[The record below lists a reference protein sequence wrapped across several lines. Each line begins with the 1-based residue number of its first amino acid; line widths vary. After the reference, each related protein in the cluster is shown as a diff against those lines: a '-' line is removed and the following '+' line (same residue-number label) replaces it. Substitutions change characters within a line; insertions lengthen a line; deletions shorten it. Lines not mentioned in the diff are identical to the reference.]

1 MKKGLVL
8 LICVSL
14 LGGLCGRVCAQ
25 QQGVRHFEDGDYV
38 TVSFLENN
46 NGTLY
51 RYYMSASDNGL
62 GISDVATDDCLWE
75 IRVPDQSDTADIMLR
90 DVSTGYYLQVDL
102 EDDNNPWGKVY
113 TVLTN
118 NKNVATRFR
127 FYEQEETE
135 YGKSWEEGKYCYGRL
150 YCKQTWQ
157 YGVVNMYIGNTWDGG
172 RSFGANTWVE
182 TSIYLEKW
190 EKKGDPVGYFAPSK
204 IEFTYDKEHDA
215 LGNYV
220 GAEQDVTFGLSE
232 EVNSFWECVNRP
244 DELKLKRELAS
255 LDLGNVTPMFYWA
268 SSKNA
273 VSRLNPEDFVE
284 NPAARDVMQ
293 IVSGQNGAFT
303 IQTVGGMVENLQ
315 FDGYGGLKQWI
326 DYADNVVAEYVIGG
340 KTYTTS
346 MRVVRKSYHKEQL
359 PTLTFSINPVTYT
372 FGLQAETKAFAI
384 NVSHQHGEVI
394 YNMDHQAIKT
404 NYTEG
409 PEKINLNDGNWQL
422 TWGGGCDWLTI
433 GSPTENNVAFSVAA
447 NSDKV
452 RRSCVLTGTFSRKGG
467 DAAHQHSG
475 TFEIPLYQRGIE
487 GGIKFKTQAG
497 KGASAEDLNAFKETG
512 RQNVHTAERTIYY
525 ESGQEIEL
533 RLPESGFSGYMRW
546 YDYETNGDP
555 YYNGAH
561 GEASTSWVLSP
572 RAANGSPFSA
582 INTPQNAST
591 VAQEGYSYGL
601 YAVNKADKGVL
612 NEDNLSNP
620 APILKGWTDGAE
632 HTMACD
638 VSAYTDYTIWY
649 NSSNTTRVDSIQEP
663 TLSYRQLFHLKPAS
677 EIANQFANL
686 GDGKYLEEYKYMAP
700 AGKQVL
706 LATEFRYKKYRSH
719 ESEMCYFYRD
729 QSGNLRRITASTPV
743 VWKEDGREISSPSYT
758 AEMDYLI
765 VRSNT
770 PTTPNKKVYTLT
782 LPAGAAGNATE
793 LRIAKFEVEYVSV
806 NAYGPTTTT
815 LISQQRIQSS
825 YKSLATVSFDSQS
838 NHLPWGESSYGYVY
852 SAGDLATKYKRGA
865 SQGLF
870 PFYGEYTVTDR
881 VDKDWARQSAHSGKA
896 LYVDGTMEPGLVASI
911 YTDAV
916 ICSGQTLTCSAWFC
930 NPTPAGWNSE
940 GNPIFRCNV
949 QGRDNDNAPWEDV
962 GVYFVGELLKASGW
976 QQVVF
981 PIQSDKSYAQTRVSI
996 YNFATTNLGNDFMVD
1011 DICLFVSPLPLA
1023 AYQGEM
1029 ACRSTSDGGGAE
1041 TTQAA
1046 AVLRLDYSNMDAN
1059 ASPYVYYQIYNKEA
1073 YAAVDLGDGGY
1084 YHDAHLGDS
1093 HGDDMLYGSVAI
1105 PTATYVPS
1113 AGKGDLIYQSVSK
1126 MLDDMSVESVKSRKA
1141 YIKVVNDGVEKWLL
1155 YVAHMLENTTN
1166 QSERL
1171 VKLYYQ
1177 DDYEMRMAF
1186 AADELSVA
1194 ECNMQTP
1201 LHATK
1206 ETVFTLRNANGVIA
1220 DNIHTANDV
1229 ACCPNMQYMLDAKI
1243 KNNFALGI
1251 GQLPN
1256 TYEAKVYADWLVGS
1270 EFDDPYTKGRPTDAE
1285 IAAADAAFK
1294 AKYGY
1299 TRGQVATAIMYDMRR
1314 VPTPDSPNDNYT
1326 AKSFKELNINHF
1338 LSRQNYTII
1347 QHLHE
1352 KGLLEL
1358 YKTTASFYLSNE
1370 DTIRYWA
1377 YPIAETAKTTI
1388 TINGKDSTVILQD
1401 CVEAKW
1407 VKAVSKNLDGYFLNI
1422 APIRR
1427 ANMTDEQKAMLPT
1440 YKVLKKN
1447 IGNAITLP
1455 VTEVGKPITVGTQT
1469 ISEEGDVISITLPE
1483 TAGGSTSVEIV
1494 DLATGNKIGRTSL
1507 VAGKEYHVNVSF
1519 TDGSGGNFGDCGGG
1533 TVTFILAVVPDVLV
1547 WTPAATSY
1555 NGWGKDENWRGWVD
1569 SDKDGVIDSGELVNG
1584 YVPMTGA
1591 DVIIPTMSNAVRY
1604 PHIIE
1609 EHSHYPMA
1617 INYEAHHCRNIYFGP
1632 GAHFQNQHLLQYSK
1646 AYVDMVV
1653 PATKWN
1659 LMSTPLKEMYTGDFF
1674 VPHSGT
1680 YDNGGKS
1687 MEISDYFDVSV
1698 FQGTRAWNAAY
1709 AFWLSFYNQDV
1720 NVQNQS
1726 GSFVQNATTAE
1737 FVPSNSLVQKVAVGG
1752 GVSVLGYGPGDKE
1765 EDLVVRLPKK
1775 DTKYYYYN
1783 EAGDATKSVSVPSRG
1798 NAHKLAYEPSND
1810 VMSITLTNKVASNK
1824 FVFGNPTMSNI
1835 DMTLFLK
1842 DNASKGLTGTYYTL
1856 ESDSWQSTTEING
1869 GRFLAPMR
1877 AVLLEVATPAKALTV
1892 QLKPSHTTL
1901 DNQVNRNMAPARISG
1916 RQEVGTADDWV
1927 DGVAK
1932 AEVMTIMGLVDD
1944 VCARVS
1950 IAVDPNADNAYYK
1963 GEDALFISSGVEA
1976 GVGIYQATSPVNMYT
1991 VAKSVPMMTDV
2002 RPEISKVPL
2011 SVLVDKDYRSET
2023 MMLAFKLSSNWQK
2036 VCHFCDAK
2044 TGQKIR
2050 IYDEMIIQVEMPEN
2064 HEERYYVE
2072 GPDPYNEGGDI
2083 TTSTTHPAEAEDAAV
2098 NTLWAYAQGEG
2109 ELLVVSDGLIQ
2120 NVVVYDML
2128 GHAVAMKEPTMLSH
2142 EVVVEVPVGVYVVE
2156 ALMQNGTRQR
2166 VRTVVR

>member
-25 QQGVRHFEDGDYV
+25 QQGVHHFEVGDYV
-38 TVSFLENN
+38 TISFFENE
-46 NGTLY
+46 TQ
-51 RYYMSASDNGL
+51 YYMTASSSGV
-62 GISDVATDDCLWE
+62 GTSDVAQDDCLW
-75 IRVPDQSDTADIMLR
+75 RVDVPAESDTTEILLQ
-90 DVSTGYYLQVDL
+90 DVLTDYYLQIDVD
-102 EDDNNPWGKVY
+102 ENNPWGAIAMQ
-113 TVLTN
+113 LTN
-118 NKNVATRFR
+118 NVDLATRFR
-127 FYEQEETE
+127 FYEQEDTR
-135 YGKSWEEGKYCYGRL
+135 YNKSWEEGKYRYGRL
-150 YCKQTWQ
+150 YSKQTWAH
-157 YGVVNMYIGNTWDGG
+157 GTVNVYVGNTWNNGVT
-172 RSFGANTWVE
+172 FGANLWN
-182 TSIYLEKW
+182 TSIVYIEKW
-190 EKKGDPVGYFAPSK
+190 EKKGEPIGYFSPSK
-204 IEFTYDKEHDA
+204 IEFTFDKEKTA
-215 LGNYV
+215 GV
-220 GAEQDVTFGLSE
+220 PDVPAKQ
-232 EVNSFWECVNRP
+232 EVQFYFPTEVASYLECVNRP
-244 DELKLKRELAS
+244 DEIKLKRENTAVDFS
-255 LDLGNVTPMFYWA
+255 DVEPTIYWA
-268 SSKNA
+268 SNKGS
-273 VSRLNPEDFVE
+273 VSRINPTDFV
-284 NPAARDVMQ
+284 NTPNARDVLK
-293 IVSGQNGAFT
+293 IVNKGNAAFT
-303 IQTVGGMVENLQ
+303 VQTVGDIVWDLKWN
-315 FDGYGGLKQWI
+315 GYGTDQWV
-326 DYADNVVAEYVIGG
+326 DYADNVVAEYEYNG
-340 KTYTTS
+340 KTYTSS
-346 MRVVRKSYHKEQL
+346 MRVVRKSYHKEEMPPL
-359 PTLTFSINPVTYT
+359 VFSINPVTYT
-372 FGLQAETKAFAI
+372 FAMGEETKPFAI
-384 NVSHQHGEVI
+384 TISHQHGEVI
-394 YNMDHQAIKT
+394 YNMDHQAIRT
-404 NYTEG
+404 NYEEG
-409 PEKINLNDGNWQL
+409 PDIIPLNDQNWTLSWTTPNWLSIGNV
-422 TWGGGCDWLTI
+422 
-433 GSPTENNVAFSVAA
+433 TERNVAVTTEA
-447 NSDKV
+447 NGTGTK
-452 RRSCVLTGTFSRKGG
+452 RSFVLEGTFSRKTADGSG
-467 DAAHQHSG
+467 HEHSG
-475 TFEIPLYQRGIE
+475 TFEIPVHQRGVE
-487 GGIKFKTQAG
+487 GGIKFKTRAG
-497 KGASAEDLNAFKETG
+497 EEWESAKKAG
-512 RQNVHTAERTIYY
+512 RLQEVHTAERTIYY
-525 ESGQEIEL
+525 LPNELIEL

-546 YDYETNGDP
+546 YDYETGMDP
-555 YYNGAH
+555 YYNEHA
-561 GEASTSWVLSP
+561 ADSTNWVLSP
-572 RAANGSPFSA
+572 RAADGSPFDA
-582 INTPQNAST
+582 INTPQSAAT
-591 VAQEGYSYGL
+591 YGVEGRSYGL
-601 YAVNKADKGVL
+601 YAVNKADGGVL
-612 NEDNLSNP
+612 DEDNPSNP
-620 APILKGWTDGAE
+620 APQLRGWSNGGE
-632 HTMACD
+632 HTIACD

-677 EIANQFANL
+677 EIADQFANL
-686 GDGKYLEEYKYMAP
+686 GEGEYLEEYKYMAP
-700 AGKQVL
+700 EGKQIL

-719 ESEMCYFYRD
+719 ESEMCYFYHGTD
-729 QSGNLRRITASTPV
+729 DKVHRITASTPV
-743 VWKEDGREISSPSYT
+743 VWKEDGNTISSPSYT

-765 VRSNT
+765 VRSDVA
-770 PTTPNKKVYTLT
+770 TTPNKKTYTLT
-782 LPAGAAGNATE
+782 LPAGVANNAEE
-793 LRIAKFEVEYVSV
+793 LRIAKFEVEYVSLLSC
-806 NAYGPTTTT
+806 GPSTTT
-815 LISQQRIQSS
+815 LISTQRINNN
-825 YKSLATVSFDSQS
+825 YESLANISFDNQS
-838 NHLPWGESSYGYVY
+838 THLPWGESSYGYVY
-852 SAGDLATKYKRGA
+852 STGELASTKYKRGA
-865 SQGLF
+865 NQGVF
-870 PFYGEYTVTDR
+870 PFYGEYTIVSS
-881 VDKDWARQSAHSGKA
+881 VNKDWARQNAHSGKA

-1059 ASPYVYYQIYNKEA
+1059 TSPYVYYQIYNKEA
-1073 YAAVDLGDGGY
+1073 YAAVDLKDGGYGGY

-1126 MLDDMSVESVKSRKA
+1126 MLDDMSVEGVKSRKA

-1155 YVAHMLENTTN
+1155 YVAHMLENTSK
-1166 QSERL
+1166 QDERL
-1171 VKLYYQ
+1171 KKLYYQ

-1314 VPTPDSPNDNYT
+1314 QPTPDSPNDNYT

-1338 LSRQNYTII
+1338 LSHQNYTII

-1388 TINGKDSTVILQD
+1388 MINDKDSTVILQD

-1422 APIRR
+1422 APIKR

-1447 IGNAITLP
+1447 IGNAIKLP
-1455 VTEVGKPITVGTQT
+1455 VTEVGQPITVGAQT
-1469 ISEEGDVISITLPE
+1469 ISKAGDVISITLPE
-1483 TAGGSTSVEIV
+1483 TASSSTSVEIV

-1584 YVPMTGA
+1584 YVPMIGA

-1617 INYEAHHCRNIYFGP
+1617 INYEAHHCGNIYFGP

-1687 MEISDYFDVSV
+1687 MEISDYFDVSG

-1737 FVPSNSLVQKVAVGG
+1737 FVPSNSLVQEVTVGG

-1783 EAGDATKSVSVPSRG
+1783 EAGDATKSVSVPSRS

-1842 DNASKGLTGTYYTL
+1842 DNAGKGLTGTYYTL

-1901 DNQVNRNMAPARISG
+1901 DNQVKINMAPARITG
-1916 RQEVGTADDWV
+1916 RQEVGAANDLV

-1976 GVGIYQATSPVNMYT
+1976 GIGTDVATSPMNMYT
-1991 VAKSVPMMTDV
+1991 VAKRVPMMTDV

-2011 SVLVDKDYRSET
+2011 SVLVDEDYRSET
-2023 MMLAFKLSSNWQK
+2023 MTLAFKLSSNWQK

-2128 GHAVAMKEPTMLSH
+2128 GHAVAMKEPTMLGH